1 MSMKLCRS
9 RLVSN
14 KVYENRQHDIDAMKL
29 QARCCSSTH
38 QHYSR
43 SSLVKNSGTWAA
55 GCSNPNL
62 VMRRGSTI
70 FRKGRLGYNYGWF
83 SLVYGWGSDI
93 NYVMYP
99 SCFNAI
105 CRVRCTEA
113 EMCGVDSSLD
123 QTCHWSESRS
133 QHGNCSWKTA
143 THKNNNTIK
152 MKNKRTNVNM
162 QAQEVS
168 RGRRWDQKNFLTA
181 LADQWFQP
189 KWRQHV
195 TSRACA
201 TGQFLVPRTA
211 PLLGRYN
218 IAPALLH
225 KSCHG
230 NHGFLWVNL
239 TASVAT

>member
-83 SLVYGWGSDI
+83 SLVYGWGGHI
-93 NYVMYP
+93 NNVNVTWFQCQLQSALHRGWNVWCWLTP
-99 SCFNAI
+99 
-105 CRVRCTEA
+105 
-113 EMCGVDSSLD
+113 G